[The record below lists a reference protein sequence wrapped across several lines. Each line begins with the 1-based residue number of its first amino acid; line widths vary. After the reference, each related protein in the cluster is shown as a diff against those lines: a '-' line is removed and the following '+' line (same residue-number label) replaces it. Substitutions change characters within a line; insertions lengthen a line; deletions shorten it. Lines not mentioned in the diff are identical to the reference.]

1 MGWSR
6 TWLAFP
12 EEWPLFDIFGT
23 PPAWVWLFNPTTGA
37 YAMNTNLYQEILA
50 AKNLHFIAKA
60 GGEVVSNYSPTEIRE
75 TISRLVAEEKI
86 ELSDALSQAGLAI
99 YPDSEDVLAI
109 AGLVAM
115 LKEDWVES
123 AAILNHLIEIQGEE
137 TPVTTHVMFIR
148 ALRCALEPAAA
159 LSAVMLAHEQYP
171 NHPELERE
179 FLALS
184 QQMGFRA
191 AE

>member
-1 MGWSR
+1 MQ
-6 TWLAFP
+6 
-12 EEWPLFDIFGT
+12 
-23 PPAWVWLFNPTTGA
+23 
-37 YAMNTNLYQEILA
+37 TNLYREILDS
-50 AKNLHFIAKA
+50 KNLKISAEA
-60 GGEVVSNYSPTEIRE
+60 GEQVVSKYAPQEIRE
-75 TISRLVAEEKI
+75 TISKLVSEEKI
-86 ELSDALSQAGLAI
+86 DLAFALSQSGLAL

-109 AGLVAM
+109 AGLLAM

-123 AAILNHLIEIQGEE
+123 AAILNHLIEIQGER

-171 NHPELERE
+171 NHPDLEKE

-184 QQMGFRA
+184 EMLGLA
-191 AE
+191 TSE

>member
-1 MGWSR
+1 
-6 TWLAFP
+6 
-12 EEWPLFDIFGT
+12 
-23 PPAWVWLFNPTTGA
+23 
-37 YAMNTNLYQEILA
+37 MNTNLYREIIES
-50 AKNLHFIAKA
+50 KNLHFSAESS
-60 GGEVVSNYSPTEIRE
+60 GNVVSKYSPSEIRE
-75 TISRLVAEEKI
+75 TISKLVAEDN
-86 ELSDALSQAGLAI
+86 LDMAFALSQAGLAL

-109 AGLVAM
+109 AGLLAM

-123 AAILNHLIEIQGEE
+123 AAILNHLIEVQGDR

-179 FLALS
+179 FKALS
-184 QQMGFRA
+184 EMLGFA
-191 AE
+191 TAE